1 MLLEEI
7 YMRLGFIGF
16 GEVGFEM
23 AKGYRNEGL
32 AGILAYDVMQ
42 NHPVYGPLVQERVQA
57 SGVNLVSTP
66 EEVLQQV
73 DVVIV
78 AVPGDKALQTAKSLS
93 PILKASTL
101 YVDVSA
107 SSPEVKRNIW
117 DEIKG
122 AEVAFVDGAMLGP
135 LPVYQHKVPTLVS
148 GNGSDRFIELMQPYH
163 MDLEKVSDTPGE
175 ATGIKLVR
183 SIFMKGLPALF
194 VEVLEAASI
203 MKVDHLVLKS
213 LSTTMNACSFEQT
226 FNRLVTGSS
235 VHAERRAHEME
246 NVIAMLESINV
257 KPTMSKAT
265 FERLHWLASKNLK
278 EKFGGKTPKEW
289 KEVVDA
295 WEQDKA

>member
-1 MLLEEI
+1 
-7 YMRLGFIGF
+7 MRLGFVGF

-23 AKGYRNEGL
+23 AKGFKGEGL
-32 AGILAYDVMQ
+32 EGILAYDVMQ
-42 NHPVYGPLVQERVQA
+42 GHPVFGDLLQERVRI
-57 SGVNLVSTP
+57 SGVTLVSTP
-66 EEVLQQV
+66 EEVLQTV
-73 DVVIV
+73 DVIIV
-78 AVPGDKALQTAKSLS
+78 AVPGDKALQTAKGLNLL
-93 PILKASTL
+93 LKKATV

-117 DEIKG
+117 EVIKG
-122 AEVAFVDGAMLGP
+122 SEVSFVDGAMLGP

-148 GNGSDRFIELMQPYH
+148 GNGCDLFIELMRPYH

-194 VEVLEAASI
+194 VEVLEAASL

-213 LSTTMNACSFEQT
+213 LATTMNACSFEST
-226 FNRLVTGSS
+226 FNRLVTGSA
-235 VHAERRAHEME
+235 VHAERRAHEMV
-246 NVIAMLESINV
+246 NVIEMLDSINV

-265 FERLHWLASKNLK
+265 YERLTWLASKKLK

-289 KEVVDA
+289 QEVVAA
-295 WEQDKA
+295 WEQG